1 MKKPYLHILPKD
13 EDKRLSSFYLYLPA
27 NDNDTDEYYVLY
39 RFMYEINP
47 YNPELSYENG
57 PNNPSNR
64 EFYRIKKAYVV
75 KRDGDEFTEVFRAL
89 QGGEIGFAL
98 REVGAGDFI
107 GGVHGDELMLDVKL
121 TVDGKEVPLNQTFFG
136 TFETFEF
143 YEQSE
148 MFRCNTPTDK
158 LMLHTQT
165 YRVDGNTLRLKQDIE
180 WVGDARVIQ
189 KAFTPMLTAQRL
201 NPERL
206 EQILSDTVEFYG
218 VNGELL
224 TSFDTTPYGAEGEA
238 DKNGEPW
245 VTVCEK
251 TPATSVKVYGKK
263 SGFMAEAGYTIREGS
278 IPTGQ
283 IDTNLCIRYMR
294 GAVDNKI
301 YFDIAGG
308 TSPKAG
314 TAWRSDIFYRIT
326 YVPTKE

>member
-1 MKKPYLHILPKD
+1 MRKPILHILPLE
-13 EDKRLSSFYLYLPA
+13 EDKKYASFYLYLPA
-27 NDNDTDEYYVLY
+27 NDNESDEYYVKY
-39 RFMYEINP
+39 RFIYEINP
-47 YNPELSYENG
+47 YNPELSYDNG

-75 KRDGDEFTEVFRAL
+75 RKEGEDFVEVFRAL

-107 GGVHGDELMLDVKL
+107 GGVHGDEVMLEVKL
-121 TVDGKEVPLNQTFFG
+121 TVDGKEQSLKEPFFG
-136 TFETFEF
+136 AIESFEF

-148 MFRCNTPTDK
+148 MFRCNTPEDK

-165 YRVDGNTLRLKQDIE
+165 YTIDGNTLRLKQDVE
-180 WVGDARVIQ
+180 WVGNARVIQ
-189 KAFTPMLTAQRL
+189 KAFMPMLTAQRL
-201 NPERL
+201 NPDNF

-218 VNGELL
+218 MDGELL
-224 TSFDTTPYGAEGEA
+224 QSFDTTPYGVEG
-238 DKNGEPW
+238 NGEPW

-251 TPATSVKVYGKK
+251 TPATSVKVYGKT
-263 SGFMAEAGYTIREGS
+263 SGFMAEAGYSIREDS
-278 IPTGQ
+278 IPKEQ

-308 TSPKAG
+308 TSPKRG
-314 TAWRSDIFYRIT
+314 TAWRSDVFYRIT
-326 YVPTKE
+326 YTPITE